1 MAFTAGS
8 NPAAPDR
15 TYHSG
20 ESTMKKILLALAVL
34 AGVSQ
39 AMPAASRV
47 TLPSGKKIFVSGM
60 NLAWIHYAN
69 DVVSFSSADSTS
81 LEKAMKDVHDSGGNA
96 MRIWLSTDGTKDPVF
111 ANGLVSGPSTQT
123 IANIQKM
130 LKIAKHNNLVLILS
144 LMSHNWMNTANLSA
158 SEITRNKAMLQTD
171 AGIAAYVDNY
181 VVPVTKAIGV
191 DPNILCWE
199 VFNEPEG
206 MVQGWEGLSPGIT
219 MANVQMVVN
228 RVAAAIHRNV
238 PGVLVSNGAVVMSY
252 TSSVGGT
259 NYYTDAALKSV
270 GGDSLGYLDFYMAH
284 YYGNNGTANSPFTKK
299 YSYWNL
305 DKPLVIGEYPSS
317 DWTLGG
323 SNGNQDAGKVD
334 TLLTYLDN
342 SGYAGGLGWM
352 YYSNA
357 GMSGFSTFGHSMRA
371 LYRNDSASISL
382 TGNSDH
388 KFVVIADASNG
399 GSVTTSRTG
408 RIDSGAVDTIT
419 AIAATGYTFSGW
431 TGDTTA
437 TGAKLA
443 VTVTRD
449 RQIKANFVA
458 NAGTNLIKNGDFA
471 TGSANWG
478 SLNLASGTGAAASVD
493 FASGKAVVTIT
504 GAGTLGWHI
513 QLSQSGIAFD
523 SGVTY
528 ILTFDASST
537 AARSMNVDFSY
548 GASADTSLN
557 WKWLGG
563 STVALT
569 SVTTNFSVEV
579 TPFVAA
585 PSGVLQLGLGGST
598 SSVTI
603 DNVTLVKKVTSL
615 TPRSILHSDIPTW
628 SLRRSGADLVWT
640 RSQAIQAG
648 GVVRL
653 VGVDGRELSRAS
665 VRPGAVLGSLK
676 APASGIAFLVLES
689 ADVREIQ
696 ALPLAR

>member
-1 MAFTAGS
+1 
-8 NPAAPDR
+8 
-15 TYHSG
+15 
-20 ESTMKKILLALAVL
+20 MKKILLALAML
-34 AGVSQ
+34 AGVSR
-39 AMPAASRV
+39 AMPAASRI

-69 DVVSFSSADSTS
+69 DVVSFSSSDSTD
-81 LEKAMKDVHDSGGNA
+81 LETAMKDVHDSGGNA

-111 ANGLVSGPSTQT
+111 ANGLVSSPSTNT

-130 LKIAKHNNLVLILS
+130 LAIAKDNDIVLILS

-158 SEITRNKAMLQTD
+158 SEIARNKAMLQTD

-206 MVQGWEGLSPGIT
+206 MVQAWSGLSPGIA
-219 MANVQMVVN
+219 MGDVQKVVN
-228 RVAAAIHRNV
+228 RVAGAIHRTV
-238 PGVLVSNGAVVMSY
+238 PGVLVSNGAVVMNY

-284 YYGNNGTANSPFTKK
+284 YYGNNGTANSPFTKT

-382 TGNSDH
+382 AGNSDH

-399 GSVTTSRTG
+399 GRVAASRAG

-419 AIAATGYTFSGW
+419 AIAAAGYSFSGW
-431 TGDTTA
+431 TGDTAA
-437 TGAKLA
+437 TGTTLA

-449 RQIKANFVA
+449 RQIKANFAPDA
-458 NAGTNLIKNGDFA
+458 NTNLITNGDFSDGS
-471 TGSANWG
+471 TGWG
-478 SLNLASGTGAAASVD
+478 GLNLASGTGAAATVD
-493 FASGKAVVTIT
+493 FTSGKAVVSIS

-513 QLSQSGIAFD
+513 QLVQSGIAFD

-528 ILTFDASST
+528 LLTFDASAS
-537 AARSMNVDFSY
+537 AARTLSVDFST
-548 GASADTSLN
+548 GANSDTSKA
-557 WKWLGG
+557 WKWVGG
-563 STVALT
+563 GTVSLAT
-569 SVTTNFSVEV
+569 TTTNCSVEV
-579 TPFVAA
+579 TALRNA
-585 PSGVLQLGLGGST
+585 PSGVVQLGLGGAT
-598 SSVTI
+598 PTVTI
-603 DNVTLVKKVTSL
+603 DNVALVKKVTAL
-615 TPRSILHSDIPTW
+615 APRSTRRSTPTW

-640 RSQAIQAG
+640 RSQAVKG
-648 GVVRL
+648 DGVVRL
-653 VGVDGRELSRAS
+653 VGIDGRELSRAS
-665 VRPGAVLGSLK
+665 VSAGAKSGSLM
-676 APASGIAFLVLES
+676 APGSGVAFLVLES
-689 ADVREIQ
+689 ADVREVR
-696 ALPLAR
+696 ALPVAR